1 MGRASFACAVG
12 AALSHQLLRDRK
24 GPHFWRR
31 CRHLAMVKRS
41 RSPSAPPPKSVDG
54 QTLTELGQQTLAVIE
69 KVTQSRGDKGVWPAV
84 KPGDLAA
91 KFDKDPPDGPTD
103 YGQILQKL
111 EAKVFPGAL
120 SWQHPRFMA
129 YYPSSSSVPAILSET
144 VIASIGS
151 VGLQWTSNPIGTE
164 LEVVIMDWVAKFLG
178 IGPAFHHSSGVG
190 GGIIQGTAGESMLN
204 MMICARTR
212 MHRRKNPKL
221 SWEDAFYQDASSYV
235 VYTSDQAHFSA
246 EKACRLA
253 GLRCR
258 RVKATLDEA
267 DKNFT
272 LRPSDVQ
279 DAIEKDRAAGLQP
292 LALILTYGSTNT
304 SGTDDVASFKQ
315 LAEEEKLW
323 VHVDAA
329 YAGAAWALEE
339 FRKDA
344 QAVSDVV
351 TSVNMNGSKWFL
363 CGFDSAFLWVRDRK
377 LLLDVFSASDAFMAD
392 VEHTSIYNPEFKD
405 WSVPLGR
412 RFRSL
417 RIWMVFEY
425 FGTNGLCS
433 YIRDAIDQASYLRE
447 RIEESPHYEQ
457 PVNTKYGLVCVRST
471 KGEEATKSLANHL
484 QAQGYGIVPSKICGA
499 EALRIALGGASTT
512 KAIVEELWQEMVKF
526 AESS

>member
-1 MGRASFACAVG
+1 
-12 AALSHQLLRDRK
+12 
-24 GPHFWRR
+24 
-31 CRHLAMVKRS
+31 
-41 RSPSAPPPKSVDG
+41 
-54 QTLTELGQQTLAVIE
+54 
-69 KVTQSRGDKGVWPAV
+69 
-84 KPGDLAA
+84 
-91 KFDKDPPDGPTD
+91 
-103 YGQILQKL
+103 
-111 EAKVFPGAL
+111 
-120 SWQHPRFMA
+120 
-129 YYPSSSSVPAILSET
+129 
-144 VIASIGS
+144 
-151 VGLQWTSNPIGTE
+151 
-164 LEVVIMDWVAKFLG
+164 
-178 IGPAFHHSSGVG
+178 
-190 GGIIQGTAGESMLN
+190 
-204 MMICARTR
+204 

-279 DAIEKDRAAGLQP
+279 NAIEKDRAAGLQP

-329 YAGAAWALEE
+329 YAGAAWSLEE

-425 FGTNGLCS
+425 FGTNGLRS
-433 YIRDAIDQASYLRE
+433 YIRDAIDQASYLRQ

-457 PVNTKYGLVCVRST
+457 PVNTKFGLVCVRST
-471 KGEEATKSLANHL
+471 KGEEATKALANHL

>member
-1 MGRASFACAVG
+1 
-12 AALSHQLLRDRK
+12 
-24 GPHFWRR
+24 
-31 CRHLAMVKRS
+31 MVKRS
-41 RSPSAPPPKSVDG
+41 RSPSATPPSKSVDG

-111 EAKVFPGAL
+111 ESKVFPGAL

-279 DAIEKDRAAGLQP
+279 NAIEKDRAAGLQP

-329 YAGAAWALEE
+329 YAGAAWSLEE

-425 FGTNGLCS
+425 FGTNGLRS
-433 YIRDAIDQASYLRE
+433 YIRDAIDQASYLRQ

-457 PVNTKYGLVCVRST
+457 PVNTKFGLVCVRST
-471 KGEEATKSLANHL
+471 KGEEATKALANHL